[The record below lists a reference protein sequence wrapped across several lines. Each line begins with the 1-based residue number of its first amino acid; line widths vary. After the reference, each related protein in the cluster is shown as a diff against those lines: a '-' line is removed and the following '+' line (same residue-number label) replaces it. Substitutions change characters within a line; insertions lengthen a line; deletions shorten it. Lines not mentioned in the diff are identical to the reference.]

1 MSRYRQIFSLPLQC
15 TCEMVPADIQPVL
28 SMSLLNVLYLW
39 FAGRCAVAG
48 QPAHCTLPVTVSIYQ
63 LMVSLLTVHL
73 KVSLLTVLYL

>member
-1 MSRYRQIFSLPLQC
+1 
-15 TCEMVPADIQPVL
+15 
-28 SMSLLNVLYLW
+28 MSLLNVLYLW

-48 QPAHCTLPVTVSIYQ
+48 QPAQCTLPVTVSIYQ